1 MRGLLASAKEAAAK
15 ARLEE
20 KAASAI
26 PARCGNPSPP
36 LASGW
41 CTRPAWSGET
51 TGRPARGARAL
62 RTASSHALKTGRATA
77 GGTMRARWLRRGA

>member
-41 CTRPAWSGET
+41 CARPAWSGET
-51 TGRPARGARAL
+51 TGRPVRGARAL

-77 GGTMRARWLRRGA
+77 GETMRVRWLRRGT